1 MTSKQYAENL
11 FREHYAEILEYGDE
25 LSQECIVSILAI
37 RASVIT
43 VEHLKANTAMLY
55 AEFFIMSSWNSN
67 HVPML

>member
-37 RASVIT
+37 RASIIT
-43 VEHLKANTAMLY
+43 VEHLKGNTTDKCYMR
-55 AEFFIMSSWNSN
+55 EFFDNVILELKSM
-67 HVPML
+67 